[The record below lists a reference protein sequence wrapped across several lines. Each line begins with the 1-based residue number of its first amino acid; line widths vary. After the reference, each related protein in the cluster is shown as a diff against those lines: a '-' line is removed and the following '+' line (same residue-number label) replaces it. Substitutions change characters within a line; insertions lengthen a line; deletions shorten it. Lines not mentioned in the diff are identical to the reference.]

1 MDDCCRQLREDINP
15 WNKKNCRERKSNNLS
30 SRLKRSG
37 NVWRTWFIIKMCK
50 NLQIPHKA
58 QKEKIF
64 SKGGIPSVIDI
75 LRSADAPK
83 NQVRKRRQVQRKL
96 QIFNV
101 EVKRC
106 TDRES
111 GSEPLVPATNGSTR

>member
-1 MDDCCRQLREDINP
+1 MDDCCTRLREDTNP

-50 NLQIPHKA
+50 SLQIAHKA
-58 QKEKIF
+58 QKQKIF
-64 SKGGIPSVIDI
+64 SKGGIPSVINI

-83 NQVRKRRQVQRKL
+83 NQVKKRRQIQRTL
-96 QIFNV
+96 
-101 EVKRC
+101 
-106 TDRES
+106 
-111 GSEPLVPATNGSTR
+111 